1 MARQSLIRM
10 AVLMGGVA
18 ALAGCEE
25 GQPMAFLKAPAT
37 TQDGTST
44 GASSGAAPAKTVE
57 RDVEAP
63 EIFSSNGPG
72 LWDGRPS
79 LGGVWVA
86 HPDVKEPERVIIRN
100 PATDKFVVGALFRR
114 ERATP
119 GPKIQVSS
127 DAAEALGMLAG
138 APTTLSVVAL
148 KREESTTVGADGS
161 KIADEAKDAT
171 AAPSDAI
178 KAETIEAT
186 ALKPAAPAAKGA
198 AKAAAPK
205 PVSDIAASAG
215 AALSKVDTTQ
225 KAAPKAAPK
234 AVAKP
239 DVKTTPKAAAK
250 PNGSVSKPYVQ
261 LGIFS
266 QETNAKRAEATLT
279 KAGVG
284 AKIVK
289 EDWQGKTF
297 WRVLGGPAASNA
309 ARDALITKI
318 KGLGFPDSYAVA
330 K

>member
-10 AVLMGGVA
+10 AVLLGGVA

-37 TQDGTST
+37 SQDGAPSSA
-44 GASSGAAPAKTVE
+44 ASAKTVE

-63 EIFSSNGPG
+63 EIFSSKGPG

-138 APTTLSVVAL
+138 APTELNVVAL
-148 KREESTTVGADGS
+148 KREESAPAVSDAGD
-161 KIADEAKDAT
+161 AKDASVT
-171 AAPSDAI
+171 PGDAI
-178 KAETIEAT
+178 KAETIETTALTPAT
-186 ALKPAAPAAKGA
+186 AAPAVKGAAKGA
-198 AKAAAPK
+198 PPPK

-215 AALSKVDTTQ
+215 AALA
-225 KAAPKAAPK
+225 KA
-234 AVAKP
+234 
-239 DVKTTPKAAAK
+239 TPKATAPTTATPVKPAAVKPAAPAK
-250 PNGSVSKPYVQ
+250 PSGAVSKPYVQ

-266 QETNAKRAEATLT
+266 QEANAKRAEASLT
-279 KAGVG
+279 KAGIG
-284 AKIVK
+284 AKIIK

-297 WRVLGGPAASNA
+297 WRVIGGPAATNA

-318 KGLGFPDSYAVA
+318 KSMGFPDSYAVA

>member
-10 AVLMGGVA
+10 AVLLGGVA
-18 ALAGCEE
+18 ALAGCED

-37 TQDGTST
+37 TQDG
-44 GASSGAAPAKTVE
+44 ASSSATPSKTIE

-63 EIFSSNGPG
+63 EIFFNKGPG

-100 PATDKFVVGALFRR
+100 SATDKFVVGALFRR

-138 APTTLSVVAL
+138 APTELSVVAL
-148 KREESTTVGADGS
+148 KREESAPVAGTVVAGEG
-161 KIADEAKDAT
+161 AKDAS

-178 KAETIEAT
+178 KAEAIEAT
-186 ALKPAAPAAKGA
+186 TLAPAAA
-198 AKAAAPK
+198 AKAAPK
-205 PVSDIAASAG
+205 PVGDIAATAG
-215 AALSKVDTTQ
+215 AALAKAD
-225 KAAPKAAPK
+225 AAPGAA
-234 AVAKP
+234 
-239 DVKTTPKAAAK
+239 PKAAAK
-250 PNGSVSKPYVQ
+250 PAAPKSAASPAPSGSVSKPYVQ

-266 QETNAKRAEATLT
+266 QEANAKRAETSLT
-279 KAGVG
+279 KAGIG
-284 AKIVK
+284 AKVIR
-289 EDWQGKTF
+289 EEWQGKTF
-297 WRVLGGPAASNA
+297 WRVIGGPAASNA

-318 KGLGFPDSYAVA
+318 KGMGFPDSYAVA

>member
-10 AVLMGGVA
+10 AVLLGGVA

-25 GQPMAFLKAPAT
+25 GQPLAFLGAPS
-37 TQDGTST
+37 TQDGAT
-44 GASSGAAPAKTVE
+44 SSGLAPTKTVE

-63 EIFSSNGPG
+63 EIFSSKGPG

-86 HPDVKEPERVIIRN
+86 HPDVKEPERVIITN
-100 PATDKFVVGALFRR
+100 AASGKTVVGALFRR

-138 APTTLSVVAL
+138 APTELSVVAL
-148 KREESTTVGADGS
+148 KREETQVAAPAAG
-161 KIADEAKDAT
+161 DAT
-171 AAPSDAI
+171 DASATPSDAI

-186 ALKPAAPAAKGA
+186 TLTPAAPAGA
-198 AKAAAPK
+198 SAQAGAAAPK
-205 PVSDIAASAG
+205 AVSDIAASAG
-215 AALSKVDTTQ
+215 AALA
-225 KAAPKAAPK
+225 KAD
-234 AVAKP
+234 AKP
-239 DVKTTPKAAAK
+239 AAKAPAPAPKAAAK
-250 PNGSVSKPYVQ
+250 PNGALSKPYVQ

-266 QETNAKRAEATLT
+266 MEANAKRAEAALS
-279 KAGVG
+279 KAGIG
-284 AKIVK
+284 AKTVK

-297 WRVLGGPAASNA
+297 WRVLGGPAATNA
-309 ARDALITKI
+309 ERDALVTKI
-318 KGLGFPDSYAVA
+318 KGMGFPDSYAVA